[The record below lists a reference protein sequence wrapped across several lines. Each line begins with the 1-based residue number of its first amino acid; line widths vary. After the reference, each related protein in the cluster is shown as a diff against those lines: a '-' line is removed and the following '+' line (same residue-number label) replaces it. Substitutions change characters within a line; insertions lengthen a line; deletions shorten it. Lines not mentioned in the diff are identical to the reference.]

1 MYVMDWNNKWTFIMT
16 HETECGPY
24 FIQRK

>member
-1 MYVMDWNNKWTFIMT
+1 MDWNNKWTFIMT